1 MRLKNIL
8 IVVQDIEKSK
18 QFYHDV
24 FGLQVIRDFEENVI
38 LSEGLVLQEKTTWDI
53 LMNSDTVV
61 GNGTELFFEEIF
73 GIA

>member
-1 MRLKNIL
+1 MILKNIL

-38 LSEGLVLQEKTTWDI
+38 LSEGLVLQEKT
-53 LMNSDTVV
+53 
-61 GNGTELFFEEIF
+61 GNRF
-73 GIA
+73 G